1 MKSART
7 NLARLRLRYV
17 KVDGR
22 TAVSKATV
30 FFFSFFPPFSHSVCS
45 DSKVSTRSC
54 SSVEGL
60 FVLRS
65 RDGCFRR
72 KRRPQKTASGK
83 REAGDELQR
92 VPSVDPHSEGS
103 LPAPGLLAC
112 AAAVLTETC
121 RALQTGSTT
130 APSVAQADMSSG
142 SRGKSARGSRRRRPR
157 RHSAPSLPSHLR
169 GEVDANPGRPA
180 CCSMCLFKMHCCL

>member
-1 MKSART
+1 MHAGLE

-65 RDGCFRR
+65 RDGCFSVKRGKGVLR
-72 KRRPQKTASGK
+72 KLPVGNGK
-83 REAGDELQR
+83 AAM
-92 VPSVDPHSEGS
+92 SCSEF
-103 LPAPGLLAC
+103 PAWTDT
-112 AAAVLTETC
+112 V
-121 RALQTGSTT
+121 RALFLHPDCWPVQ
-130 APSVAQADMSSG
+130 PLSSQRPAG
-142 SRGKSARGSRRRRPR
+142 RCRQGTRRRHQWHKPI
-157 RHSAPSLPSHLR
+157 
-169 GEVDANPGRPA
+169 
-180 CCSMCLFKMHCCL
+180 